1 MYKRTL
7 YCLISAV
14 VVLATAL
21 VSTPATVTVAASP
34 VPTEV
39 SAAHPNPPHHKKPH
53 KKCNKKSHKKCG
65 KKGPK
70 KGPKKGTGKPAPY
83 SVTARATGSLD
94 VTSKTAVN
102 NAYLTRYVP
111 ATTVLNISSSNQFTC
126 TPGSTTALYRD
137 AFTQAVN
144 FVRALSGL
152 RPITLANTLNT
163 KAQAAALM
171 MSANQDLNHN
181 PPRNWRCWTKVG
193 HDAAGQSNLALGYL
207 SAGSVVTAYTT
218 DIGAN
223 NTAAGHRRWLL
234 YPFSTSFGVG
244 ASGTA
249 NATYVGGPQ
258 HPHNPNPSYVAWPA
272 AGWFPNP
279 LEPSG
284 RWSLSAGNPTT
295 VFTGARVRATRNGV
309 PVPGISTE
317 RVRDGYG
324 QPTLVW
330 QMPQID
336 LNGTYTV
343 TVSGILNRRSGKTLQ
358 HTYTVRLF
366 TPDLLAG
373 LIDPLLAPQPPASP
387 TPAPA
392 PSGGGTG
399 SCFLFIFCS

>member
-1 MYKRTL
+1 MYKRVL
-7 YCLISAV
+7 FCLISAV
-14 VVLATAL
+14 VALATAL
-21 VSTPATVTVAASP
+21 IFTPATVRVAASP

-39 SAAHPNPPHHKKPH
+39 SASHPNPHHHKKH
-53 KKCNKKSHKKCG
+53 HKSHKK
-65 KKGPK
+65 KTRKPT
-70 KGPKKGTGKPAPY
+70 PYAVTG
-83 SVTARATGSLD
+83 RASGSLA

-111 ATTVLNISSSNQFTC
+111 TTAVLNISLSNQYTC
-126 TPGSTTALYRD
+126 TPGTTTALYQK

-144 FVRALSGL
+144 FDRDLSGL
-152 RPITLANTLNT
+152 RPITLAKTLNT
-163 KAQAAALM
+163 QAQAAALM
-171 MSANQDLNHN
+171 MNANHTLNHN
-181 PPRNWRCWTKVG
+181 PPSNWHCWTKVG
-193 HDAAGQSNLALGYL
+193 HDAAGRSDLALGYPTT
-207 SAGSVVTAYTT
+207 GSVVTAYTS
-218 DIGAN
+218 DPGAD

-234 YPFSTSFGVG
+234 NPFSNAFGVG

-249 NATYVGGPQ
+249 NATYVVVPQ
-258 HPHNPNPSYVAWPA
+258 HSHNPNPSFVAWPA

-295 VFTGARVRATRNGV
+295 VFSGAHVRVTRNGV

-317 RVRDGYG
+317 PVQDGYG

-336 LNGTYTV
+336 LNGAYTV
-343 TVSGILNRRSGKTLQ
+343 TVTGIRHPHSGKTLQ

-373 LIDPLLAPQPPASP
+373 LTDPLLGPQPPSNP

-392 PSGGGTG
+392 PSGSGTG
-399 SCFLFIFCS
+399 SCFLLIFCS